1 MTINLKVQQ
10 GSIVLP
16 EELHLPDGTEVQL
29 VVVALPGQQDR
40 SHRFGFAKGKFR
52 LPMTLM
58 SHSKTSPPTPDGTL
72 A

>member
-40 SHRFGFAKGKFR
+40 SHRFGFAKGKFKVADDFDEP
-52 LPMTLM
+52 LEDFAPYT
-58 SHSKTSPPTPDGTL
+58 
-72 A
+72 